1 MLAQYIHIGHAR
13 DRGQVNDIDSAGI
26 ILGLEV
32 KDGVLAVAWLEN
44 EKILAAATDEDVI
57 PQAAV
62 KKVRTI
68 VTLERVVAV
77 CSARHDLVWRDY
89 GGIIIGWL
97 RNHEFSLQI
106 ALALKSKS
114 HPPPPLVPLG
124 IEENVQTKAQILRN

>member
-1 MLAQYIHIGHAR
+1 MVENMKLSTVRSVGEPVTKSTVSLSPLPNSITSFLLSSSQVECWRNTSILA
-13 DRGQVNDIDSAGI
+13 NDIDSAGI

-68 VTLERVVAV
+68 VTLERVV
-77 CSARHDLVWRDY
+77 
-89 GGIIIGWL
+89 
-97 RNHEFSLQI
+97 
-106 ALALKSKS
+106 
-114 HPPPPLVPLG
+114 
-124 IEENVQTKAQILRN
+124 